1 MADAA
6 DARPVA
12 ALSKSGRKKRMKA
25 ERGGFSLPNGRPP
38 VGKTWDPEQRV
49 WVDAQG
55 NKLSVEDQKVESKRK
70 KEQKKN
76 EKKKLRRA
84 LKKSLDAAKE
94 ETEND
99 VQEDQEETEDP
110 EETEDLEETE
120 VVILTGQETTNFQDD
135 LQDGGDELEILNGIQ
150 DFLNGIQDGEGSEE
164 GSEED
169 GVEDVQET
177 TNIQALAGDELS
189 LNELFLNVFT
199 DIDVS
204 LSILFQATPTEMS
217 WKQRR
222 IIAAND
228 LKDFLSLRAVNSS
241 LLLKINGFLPAFVA
255 QSNLMNVH
263 RLGVP
268 DLINPLPDNGTLKY
282 ERYIVKTLRTTS
294 CAICLEDSCVSD
306 LFMLSEFTSSRPI
319 RYGTSIMC
327 ECFATFHVECLVK
340 NIQGRSRQCP
350 TCNLK
355 VHLSVPKIF
364 AAVEDKGIPP

>member
-25 ERGGFSLPNGRPP
+25 ERGGFSLPTGRPP

-135 LQDGGDELEILNGIQ
+135 LQDGGDELEITEM
-150 DFLNGIQDGEGSEE
+150 NGIQDGEGSEE

-199 DIDVS
+199 DIDIGSIS
-204 LSILFQATPTEMS
+204 LSYLFQATPTEMS

-263 RLGVP
+263 RLASGCP
-268 DLINPLPDNGTLKY
+268 ISSTPSP
-282 ERYIVKTLRTTS
+282 TTAPS
-294 CAICLEDSCVSD
+294 S
-306 LFMLSEFTSSRPI
+306 TSA
-319 RYGTSIMC
+319 TS
-327 ECFATFHVECLVK
+327 
-340 NIQGRSRQCP
+340 
-350 TCNLK
+350 
-355 VHLSVPKIF
+355 
-364 AAVEDKGIPP
+364 